1 MPLANSRRDA
11 RIAVRSGQRAFTSAT
26 VFHCCILLQPNK
38 RAAFAALQSASLA
51 VQHSPP
57 LDQQPHQ
64 TMADFSLGPS
74 QADADAFMREAQQ
87 KPEIND
93 DDETVAPDHRSE
105 GPVVTIL
112 IGMAGCGKTT
122 LFHRLHYDAQEKGRR
137 CYFVNL
143 DPAVLEVPIEPQIDI
158 RGIP

>member
-1 MPLANSRRDA
+1 
-11 RIAVRSGQRAFTSAT
+11 
-26 VFHCCILLQPNK
+26 
-38 RAAFAALQSASLA
+38 
-51 VQHSPP
+51 
-57 LDQQPHQ
+57 
-64 TMADFSLGPS
+64 MADFSLGPS
-74 QADADAFMREAQQ
+74 QEDADAFMREAQQ
-87 KPEIND
+87 KPVIND

-112 IGMAGCGKTT
+112 IGMAGSGKTT

-158 RGIP
+158 RDTIDYKGIMTEYKLGTERRHRHGFEFICDAICRRHDHSGKKKK

>member
-1 MPLANSRRDA
+1 
-11 RIAVRSGQRAFTSAT
+11 
-26 VFHCCILLQPNK
+26 
-38 RAAFAALQSASLA
+38 
-51 VQHSPP
+51 
-57 LDQQPHQ
+57 
-64 TMADFSLGPS
+64 MADFSLGPS
-74 QADADAFMREAQQ
+74 QEDADAFMREAQQ
-87 KPEIND
+87 KPVIND

-112 IGMAGCGKTT
+112 IGMAGSGKTT

-158 RGIP
+158 RDTIDYKGIMTEYKLGPNGAIDTALNLFATQFADVMTILEKRKGEYEHIIVDTPGQIEASPGVRRGS